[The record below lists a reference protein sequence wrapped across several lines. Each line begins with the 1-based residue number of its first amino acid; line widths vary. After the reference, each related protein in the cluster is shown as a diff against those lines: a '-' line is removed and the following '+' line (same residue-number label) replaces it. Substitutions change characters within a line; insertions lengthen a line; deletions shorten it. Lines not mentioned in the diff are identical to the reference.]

1 MATLPRYAR
10 DKIAEG
16 RNSIN
21 SAFDNP
27 GRRMSDKCRFFQVT
41 SRQDLGLGEERI
53 QVQETDGNLWSGLQ
67 ILTEWELYTRDGK
80 VEFYA
85 TPKRL
90 AEWEKVFATS
100 VV

>member
-10 DKIAEG
+10 EKIAEG

-41 SRQDLGLGEERI
+41 SRQDLGLGDSILKIE
-53 QVQETDGNLWSGLQ
+53 ETDGNLWNGPQMLK
-67 ILTEWELYTRDGK
+67 EWEMGIKDGK
-80 VEFYA
+80 VEWYG
-85 TPKRL
+85 TPEGIAAFMERFG
-90 AEWEKVFATS
+90 AA
-100 VV
+100 